1 MVIWRINSAWKQRI
15 YVESIPKARCLKSQI
30 ESLARKREEE
40 FCLNVLFETE
50 QTHARHSDQTQT
62 QSFTSKTSLWHDSL
76 RLPFSSHCGWWT
88 SDTQIINTHGNT
100 QSQQTD
106 GVIWQRLEQACL
118 VFLLQLFVFIVYLKH
133 ITLPNVKLSGK
144 RRGAEKK
151 QEICFCRLAL
161 LSYSS
166 PSVVQAQLAAG
177 MFSLSV
183 THCTSSICMFVLIWL
198 VKTTGDLYLLPWI
211 VAATWKTDEQ
221 LIPCVFIYTFSLWS
235 RF

>member
-1 MVIWRINSAWKQRI
+1 MFK
-15 YVESIPKARCLKSQI
+15 
-30 ESLARKREEE
+30 
-40 FCLNVLFETE
+40 TE
-50 QTHARHSDQTQT
+50 QTRERHSAETWT
-62 QSFTSKTSLWHDSL
+62 HSFTSKTSLWHDSL
-76 RLPFSSHCGWWT
+76 RLPFSSRCGWRT
-88 SDTQIINTHGNT
+88 SDSHINTREST

-106 GVIWQRLEQACL
+106 GVIWQRLEQACCL

-144 RRGAEKK
+144 RHGAEQK

-198 VKTTGDLYLLPWI
+198 VKTTGDLYLLTYS
-211 VAATWKTDEQ
+211 TWQTDEQ
-221 LIPCVFIYTFSLWS
+221 LILCVFIMKQLLNV
-235 RF
+235 